1 MNQLFFR
8 HHPIS
13 GWIAKMADACYLSS
27 LNEPLERKVFFFF
40 TGPLPLRW
48 SFFFVV
54 CTQSPTDDI
63 RVVGSTFPWQITGGH
78 HKTKWQP
85 QTTVKQEIWI
95 RGLDLSLCFNDI
107 RWPSARTQTAEIRL
121 IIEFI
126 ILGPASSSKKKKKP
140 DAGRTSFSIVLSVF
154 LFFFCPITLSSAPAA
169 ALMYEAGRH
178 WLTAEKKNSL
188 FNFLFMSLVKRR
200 RQFAYK

>member
-1 MNQLFFR
+1 MNR
-8 HHPIS
+8 SS
-13 GWIAKMADACYLSS
+13 GRFS
-27 LNEPLERKVFFFF
+27 FFFHR
-40 TGPLPLRW
+40 TLAAEVK
-48 SFFFVV
+48 FFFVV

-126 ILGPASSSKKKKKP
+126 ILGPASSSKKKKKTRCGS
-140 DAGRTSFSIVLSVF
+140 DIVFNCFVRFS
-154 LFFFCPITLSSAPAA
+154 FFFCPITLSSAPAA

-178 WLTAEKKNSL
+178 WLTAEKKIPFSI
-188 FNFLFMSLVKRR
+188 FFLCR
-200 RQFAYK
+200 